1 MAWYY
6 MTKILGSKQTKQ
18 MSKEYVAQIDKCK
31 VIGSKFSH
39 FMNNEWIFDNAS
51 TTMLAN
57 TLKELDPS
65 GELSDS
71 LNFDVSQIKWKPFC
85 MNHAYGIKRYIL

>member
-1 MAWYY
+1 
-6 MTKILGSKQTKQ
+6 
-18 MSKEYVAQIDKCK
+18 MSKEYLAQIDKCK
-31 VIGSKFSH
+31 VIGTKFSH

-65 GELSDS
+65 GEVSAS
-71 LNFDVSQIKWKPFC
+71 LNFDVS
-85 MNHAYGIKRYIL
+85 